1 MSLPNPPLPNTPLP
15 NTLEDAIVQAQ
26 AATTAAIAD
35 GYRRIQVDL
44 LFPELKI
51 MPVAE
56 QFLPVFEHL
65 GSQFRVYFPDAGAAA
80 LAKRDWGDKPYAIRG
95 INDLKAEMQ
104 PDEQAFLFVQPS
116 SVEVLD
122 VETLCQQAM
131 DRPVVMLNPKLED
144 IATIGI
150 GYAGR
155 QLRER
160 FLSTFESCYYLRP
173 LEGAAVFRAYPG
185 LWQVWQDKE
194 GSYELIAEE
203 AQRPTGEVLDRILL
217 GTGDAAEAQ
226 PARRGLLSSLQQF
239 LRALSQ

>member
-1 MSLPNPPLPNTPLP
+1 MALP
-15 NTLEDAIVQAQ
+15 NTLEEAIAQAQ
-26 AATTAAIAD
+26 QATTAAIGD

-56 QFLPVFEHL
+56 QFLPTFEHL
-65 GSQFRVYFPDAGAAA
+65 GAQFRVYFPDAGSAA
-80 LAKRDWGDKPYAIRG
+80 LARRDWGEKPYAIRG
-95 INDLKAEMQ
+95 INDMKAEMQ

-122 VETLCQQAM
+122 VEKLCQEAM
-131 DRPVVMLNPKLED
+131 DRPVVMLNPNLED
-144 IATIGI
+144 VAIIGI

-155 QLRER
+155 QLRDR

-173 LEGAAVFRAYPG
+173 IEGAAVFRAYPG
-185 LWQVWQDKE
+185 LWQVWQEKE
-194 GSYELIAEE
+194 GIYELVAEE
-203 AQRPTGEVLDRILL
+203 PQRPAGEALDRILM
-217 GTGDAAEAQ
+217 GAGDKAEAQ
-226 PARRGLLSSLQQF
+226 PPRRGLLSSLQQF

>member
-1 MSLPNPPLPNTPLP
+1 MPLPD
-15 NTLEDAIVQAQ
+15 TLEEAIAQAR
-26 AATTAAIAD
+26 AATTAALAD
-35 GYRRIQVDL
+35 GCTRLQVEL

-56 QFLPVFEHL
+56 QFLPTFEDL
-65 GSQFRVYFPDAGAAA
+65 GAQLRVYFPDAGAAA
-80 LAKRDWGDKPYAIRG
+80 LARRDWGEKPFAIRG
-95 INDLKAEMQ
+95 INDIKSEIQ

-122 VETLCQQAM
+122 VEKLCQQAL

-144 IATIGI
+144 VAIIGI

-160 FLSTFESCYYLRP
+160 FLSQFESCYYLRP

-185 LWQVWQDKE
+185 TWEVWLEKE
-194 GSYELIAEE
+194 NGYELIAEE
-203 AQRPTGEVLDRILL
+203 PQRPAGEVLDRILL
-217 GTGDAAEAQ
+217 GAVAGSPDAAQ
-226 PARRGLLSSLQQF
+226 PPRRGLLSSLQQF

>member
-1 MSLPNPPLPNTPLP
+1 MALP
-15 NTLEDAIVQAQ
+15 NTLEEAIAQAQ
-26 AATTAAIAD
+26 QATTAAIGD

-56 QFLPVFEHL
+56 QFLPTFEHL
-65 GSQFRVYFPDAGAAA
+65 GAQFRVYFPDAGSAA
-80 LAKRDWGDKPYAIRG
+80 LARRDWGEKPYAIRG
-95 INDLKAEMQ
+95 INDMKAEMQ

-122 VETLCQQAM
+122 VEKLCQEAM
-131 DRPVVMLNPKLED
+131 DRPVVMLNPNLED
-144 IATIGI
+144 VAIIGI

-155 QLRER
+155 QLRDR

-173 LEGAAVFRAYPG
+173 IEGAAVFRAYPG
-185 LWQVWQDKE
+185 LWQVWQEKE
-194 GSYELIAEE
+194 GIYELVAEE
-203 AQRPTGEVLDRILL
+203 TQRPAGEALDRILM
-217 GTGDAAEAQ
+217 GAGDTVAVQ
-226 PARRGLLSSLQQF
+226 PPRRGLLSSLQQF